1 MSVRGLVDR
10 CWYTL
15 IWCPCWAFSKLWF
28 RFRCEG
34 RNHVPATGP
43 VLIVCN
49 HQSHLDPVLAGV
61 ACPRQLRALARK
73 SLFFWPL
80 GWMIR
85 SLGAVPVDRGGSGIS
100 GIKAILKML
109 GDGDAVIIFP
119 EGTRT
124 RDGQLQPFQAGF
136 AAIARRSN
144 AAIVPVAIHGAF
156 EAMPR
161 GQALPRPLPITLVFG
176 TPIGVDEVAR
186 QTDDELIEST
196 RARIAQMLDKKVS
209 GRLCRKARCESE
221 S

>member
-1 MSVRGLVDR
+1 MIGRQFADR

-15 IWCPCWAFSKLWF
+15 IWCPCWAFTKLWF

-34 RNHVPATGP
+34 RNHVPAAGP
-43 VLIVCN
+43 VLIVSN

-73 SLFFWPL
+73 SLFVGPL

-109 GDGDAVIIFP
+109 GDGDAVIVFP
-119 EGTRT
+119 EGTRSH
-124 RDGQLQPFQAGF
+124 DGQLQPFQAGF
-136 AAIARRSN
+136 AAIARRSK

-156 EAMPR
+156 EALPR
-161 GQALPRPLPITLVFG
+161 GRAWPSPRQIVLAFG
-176 TPIGVDEVAR
+176 APIGAEDVAG
-186 QTDDELIEST
+186 QTDEQLVELT
-196 RARIAQMLDKKVS
+196 RARIVQMLTAL
-209 GRLCRKARCESE
+209 GR
-221 S
+221 